1 MTKNVKKNLKTYTLR
16 NNSMVHV
23 GIILN
28 LSLVYAEMLV
38 NNK

>member
-1 MTKNVKKNLKTYTLR
+1 MTKIVKKNLKTNTLR
-16 NNSMVHV
+16 NESKV